1 MVPSSISH
9 HVDKKGEEV
18 MLRSQLIATVVATG
32 VVGFSSTY
40 ACAEEFFAR
49 LIGVNENPSILSD
62 GSGRFR
68 LDLDRKANTA
78 TYELT
83 FSGLSAPA
91 TQGHIHFSKAR
102 VNGGIIVWLCQSAT
116 NPSPVASTPMC
127 PPNGGTVTG
136 TITADSIVA
145 VTAQLVGAGDF
156 DALTDA
162 LASNSAYANVHSTL
176 APGGEIR
183 GQIRERDRD
192 EE

>member
-1 MVPSSISH
+1 
-9 HVDKKGEEV
+9 
-18 MLRSQLIATVVATG
+18 MLRSKLIATVVATG
-32 VVGFSSTY
+32 VVGFSGTY

-62 GSGRFR
+62 GSGTFR
-68 LDLDRKANTA
+68 LDLDRKAGSA

-83 FSGLSAPA
+83 FSGLSTSA
-91 TQGHIHFSKAR
+91 TQGHIHFAKAR

-116 NPSPVASTPMC
+116 NPSPVANTPTC
-127 PPNGGTVTG
+127 PPGGGTVTG
-136 TITADSIVA
+136 TITAGTVVA
-145 VTAQLVGAGDF
+145 VDAQLVAAGDF

-162 LASNSAYANVHSTL
+162 LGSNSAYANVHSTA

-183 GQIRERDRD
+183 GQIRERDKG